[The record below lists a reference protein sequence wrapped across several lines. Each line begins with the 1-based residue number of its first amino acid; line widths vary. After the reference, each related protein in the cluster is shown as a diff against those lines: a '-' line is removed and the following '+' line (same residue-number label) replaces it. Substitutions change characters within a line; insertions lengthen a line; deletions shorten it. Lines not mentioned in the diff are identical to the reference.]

1 LTEQLRVKYLQRVK
15 SFPDHVMFRQALV
28 VLLIVCLSACS
39 NDPEPT
45 TKVFRGS
52 FSGTG
57 TIWSPQ
63 GALSLDRCNANASD
77 GGYEGLSYSLLSQ
90 GTGDFN
96 VLGPVTFV
104 GSHCADPSFQRGRI
118 AEGRW
123 RLRTASG
130 DVLMVKYHGSVT
142 VSRSPEIFVG
152 RTENQVVGGTGQF
165 AQADGTFVCE
175 LRGGRRSR
183 EYTGRCEGD
192 IRF

>member
-1 LTEQLRVKYLQRVK
+1 
-15 SFPDHVMFRQALV
+15 MFRPAFVL
-28 VLLIVCLSACS
+28 LLIVCLSACS

-57 TIWSPQ
+57 TLWSPQ

-77 GGYEGLSYSLLSQ
+77 GGYPGLSSSLLSH

-104 GSHCADPSFQRGRI
+104 GSHCADPFFERGRI

-123 RLRTASG
+123 RLKTASG
-130 DVLMVKYHGSVT
+130 EVLMVTYHGSVT
-142 VSRSPEIFVG
+142 AGSGDPDIFVG

-175 LRGGRRSR
+175 LRGVRRSR
-183 EYTGRCEGD
+183 EYTGHCEGD